1 VAAELGVEPVPSFA
15 ALLLGDLTLVTDVP
29 ELLGLPRAEVD
40 GWDAARP
47 APVPARDQAALHRA
61 ALRPP

>member
-1 VAAELGVEPVPSFA
+1 VPSFA